1 MLYVFL
7 NSVAS
12 MRFSSPSVS
21 IKKTSLIL
29 ILFFYKDGDKSMCN
43 RHPMQL
49 SLNHYWR
56 SVSSVPFQFTHS
68 HKLRLGYE
76 RHVGVGILS
85 PITRLLW

>member
-1 MLYVFL
+1 
-7 NSVAS
+7 
-12 MRFSSPSVS
+12 
-21 IKKTSLIL
+21 
-29 ILFFYKDGDKSMCN
+29 MCN

>member
-1 MLYVFL
+1 MFFEFCGIYE
-7 NSVAS
+7 
-12 MRFSSPSVS
+12 
-21 IKKTSLIL
+21 IL
-29 ILFFYKDGDKSMCN
+29 QSEHQHKENLTDSYSFFYKDGDKSMCN

-56 SVSSVPFQFTHS
+56 SISSVPFQFTHS